1 MKTQILKDKT
11 LYVKTPE
18 FIASPEIHSSFKSEY
33 ELTDFKLN
41 QIVNVELI
49 GNKVKVYND
58 NITEYWNVIEIL
70 QPTKEPVKVDLKES
84 IVPKNTKTV
93 SNQITDSVTSKKGEQ
108 NEMDKT

>member
-41 QIVNVELI
+41 QIVNVELVS
-49 GNKVKVYND
+49 NKVKVYND
-58 NITEYWNVIEIL
+58 NITEYWNVTETF
-70 QPTKEPVKVDLKES
+70 QQSKSDKVDTKES
-84 IVPKNTKTV
+84 IVLKNTKTV
-93 SNQITDSVTSKKGEQ
+93 SDQITDSVTSKKGEQ

>member
-41 QIVNVELI
+41 QIVNAELI

-58 NITEYWNVIEIL
+58 NITEYWNVTEKL
-70 QPTKEPVKVDLKES
+70 QPVKEPVKVDTKES
-84 IVPKNTKTV
+84 IVSKNTKTV
-93 SNQITDSVTSKKGEQ
+93 SDQITDAVTSKKGEQ

>member
-58 NITEYWNVIEIL
+58 NITEYWNVVETL
-70 QPTKEPVKVDLKES
+70 QQPKPVKVDLKES
-84 IVPKNTKTV
+84 IVLKNTKTV
-93 SNQITDSVTSKKGEQ
+93 SDQITDSVTSKKGEQ